1 MSLNDQLRDHE
12 DPLLADSS
20 VWGDR
25 VSRHSRHSLENL
37 RNFSTDRYSGII
49 PLGDGDDLPR
59 KVDVNDAEA
68 MKW

>member
-12 DPLLADSS
+12 DPLLA
-20 VWGDR
+20 DR